1 MARKTK
7 KNQEKYRLTL
17 LSELAYAKR
26 ELDDASRNMNF
37 VKDDMLLEH
46 FIFRIK
52 ACEMKYRY
60 LLSLVRSID
69 KNSTYKENVQ

>member
-1 MARKTK
+1 MKRKIK

-26 ELDDASRNMNF
+26 ELDEAAGNINF

-69 KNSTYKENVQ
+69 ENISCEENVR